1 MKYKITVNEK
11 TYAVG
16 IENINARPVIAHV
29 DGERFEITPG
39 DVKSAERRT
48 AGRSAER
55 DGLIQILSKGLSPA
69 PNPAISG
76 NNLTAP
82 LPGTVVDVFVKV
94 GDKVEA
100 GQVVLIIEAMKMK
113 NSIRSV
119 FSGTISEVLVSAGQ
133 SVAHETG
140 VGQVR
145 DWARRRGCETSYRD
159 YKLQVKGI
167 LWI

>member
-1 MKYKITVNEK
+1 MKYKITVK
-11 TYAVG
+11 DQTYEVE

-29 DGERFEITPG
+29 DGERFEIMPG
-39 DVKSAERRT
+39 NVNQAET
-48 AGRSAER
+48 KNEASRSAEKR
-55 DGLIQILSKGLSPA
+55 SFNPNPA
-69 PNPAISG
+69 PTAPISPNPAISG

-82 LPGTVVDVFVKV
+82 LPGTIVDVFVKV

-133 SVAHETG
+133 SVAHK
-140 VGQVR
+140 Q
-145 DWARRRGCETSYRD
+145 A
-159 YKLQVKGI
+159 LVKFADLGEAS
-167 LWI
+167 WM